1 MTLIKQEGQGGQH
14 LRPEKRRKSA
24 YRAVIGGGK
33 VDHAGGRLLT
43 KRGLNTVPPAI
54 IHRVV
59 SEPMDG
65 VMDVQGGRIS
75 AGP

>member
-1 MTLIKQEGQGGQH
+1 MAAAQVLI
-14 LRPEKRRKSA
+14 PN
-24 YRAVIGGGK
+24 VIGGGK
-33 VDHAGGRLLT
+33 VDHCGRKIAD
-43 KRGLNTVPPAI
+43 KRRLNTVPPAI